1 MKRLSIF
8 SALILSL
15 FCVFPTFA
23 ETLPTVPTAAPAEDV
38 YNFTKPTT
46 NAAPVVDE
54 PETKKVAVATPD
66 EDIVQSDE
74 ALLADAQTLIREK
87 LIEKYQARL
96 DKVMAQLTEKL
107 AGVPAEVQRKA
118 LTEVQGRIAEKK
130 ALVLAK
136 TNIDPLKRDITL
148 AILDH
153 ISLRLEGMIQQ
164 SAQIVQTKS
173 A

>member
-8 SALILSL
+8 SVLFLSL
-15 FCVFPTFA
+15 FCVVPTFA
-23 ETLPTVPTAAPAEDV
+23 ETVPTVVPAEDV
-38 YNFTKPTT
+38 YDFAKPAAD
-46 NAAPVVDE
+46 AAPVAEE
-54 PETKKVAVATPD
+54 PETKKVAVASPD

-87 LIEKYQARL
+87 LIEKYQTRL

-130 ALVLAK
+130 ALVLEK
-136 TNIDPLKRDITL
+136 KNIDPLKLDITI

-164 SAQIVQTKS
+164 SAQIVQTRP

>member
-15 FCVFPTFA
+15 FCVLPTFA
-23 ETLPTVPTAAPAEDV
+23 ETAPAVTPAEDV
-38 YNFTKPTT
+38 YIFTTPTPEAT
-46 NAAPVVDE
+46 PAVEE
-54 PETKKVAVATPD
+54 PETKKVAIVTPE

-96 DKVMAQLTEKL
+96 DKVMIQLTEKL
-107 AGVPAEVQRKA
+107 AGVPAEIQRKA

-130 ALVLAK
+130 ALVLEK
-136 TNIDPLKRDITL
+136 GNIDPLKRDITI

-164 SAQIVQTKS
+164 SAQIVQTKP

>member
-8 SALILSL
+8 SVLILSL

-23 ETLPTVPTAAPAEDV
+23 ETVPTVTPAEDV
-38 YNFTKPTT
+38 YIFTTPTT
-46 NAAPVVDE
+46 EVTPVAEE
-54 PETKKVAVATPD
+54 PETKKVAITTPE

-118 LTEVQGRIAEKK
+118 LTEVQGRIAEKRT
-130 ALVLAK
+130 LVVATK
-136 TNIDPLKRDITL
+136 NIDPLKRDITL

-153 ISLRLEGMIQQ
+153 ITLRLEGMIQQ
-164 SAQIVQTKS
+164 SAQVVQTK
-173 A
+173 AA

>member
-23 ETLPTVPTAAPAEDV
+23 ETAPTVIPAEDV
-38 YNFTKPTT
+38 YNFTKPATVS
-46 NAAPVVDE
+46 APEVEE

-87 LIEKYQARL
+87 LIEKYQTRL
-96 DKVMAQLTEKL
+96 DKVMEQLTEKL

-118 LTEVQGRIAEKK
+118 LTEVQGRITEKK
-130 ALVLAK
+130 ALILEK
-136 TNIDPLKRDITL
+136 KNIDPLKLDITIV
-148 AILDH
+148 ILDH

-164 SAQIVQTKS
+164 SAQAIHTTP